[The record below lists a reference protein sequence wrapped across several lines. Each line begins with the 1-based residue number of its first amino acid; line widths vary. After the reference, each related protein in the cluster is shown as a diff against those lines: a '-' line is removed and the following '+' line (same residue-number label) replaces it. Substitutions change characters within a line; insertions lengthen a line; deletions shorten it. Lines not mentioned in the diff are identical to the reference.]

1 MKLKRCFGIVM
12 ALVIAVNSLGVTSFA
27 AETQK
32 QPEPIVIERA
42 SGRFDTTVSAGKTK
56 PLGSAISLAKEE
68 TVTFNATYT
77 PDNVSVDF
85 GLLDSNNRFYYINVT
100 KGSIIDG
107 SVAAPLGASYTA
119 DIRNDS
125 NGSITVSGS
134 VKC

>member
-107 SVAAPLGASYTA
+107 SVAAPIGGLYTPA
-119 DIRNDS
+119 IRNNS
-125 NGSITVSGS
+125 TGSITVSGS

>member
-1 MKLKRCFGIVM
+1 MKVKRCFGVVM
-12 ALVIAVNSLGVTSFA
+12 ALVIAVSSLGVTSFA
-27 AETQK
+27 AESGK

-42 SGRFDTTVSAGKTK
+42 SGNFSETVSAGKVK
-56 PLGSAISLAKEE
+56 PLGSAISLAKGE
-68 TVTFNATYT
+68 TVTFKATYT

-107 SVAAPLGASYTA
+107 SVAAPIGGLYTPA
-119 DIRNDS
+119 IRNNS
-125 NGSITVSGS
+125 TGSITVSGS